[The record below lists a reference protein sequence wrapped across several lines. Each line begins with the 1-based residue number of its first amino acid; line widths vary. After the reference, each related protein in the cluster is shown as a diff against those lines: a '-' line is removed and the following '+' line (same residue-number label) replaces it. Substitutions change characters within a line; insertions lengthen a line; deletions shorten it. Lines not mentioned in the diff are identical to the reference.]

1 MSAERMTV
9 RFHLSGGKMTANEL
23 MWSQHR
29 MMLEQFAGAV
39 MSITLLV
46 CAAVV
51 LLLTVLVAGVVM
63 ARVHAWLEREQ
74 GSAQPNS
81 KGSTRAARGTG
92 RWLIARGVGADDRN
106 PLLVPL
112 RRK

>member
-1 MSAERMTV
+1 MTV

-46 CAAVV
+46 CAAVIV
-51 LLLTVLVAGVVM
+51 LLTVLVAGMVM

-74 GSAQPNS
+74 GSAQAIS
-81 KGSTRAARGTG
+81 KASERAGRATG
-92 RWLIARGVGADDRN
+92 RWLIARGVGRADDRK

-112 RRK
+112 RRR